1 MVTGH
6 CRELQLKDPR
16 KVKLDYGKRIWNEV
30 FENNPRIALPEDQG
44 DFQVYR
50 PREFGLRPYASSKS
64 GTKWGWRNDYKP
76 PVGEFYFTRYEA
88 GAVERLEPGVIVEP
102 NMKGSASPNKD
113 WGWANWQELVRLIG
127 LAGWRATQVGPV
139 GLNRISGAE
148 WIETRTFRMAA
159 ATLSR
164 ARAAVLPEGGLHH
177 AAAAVGVKSIVI
189 YGGYISPQ
197 QTGYNLH
204 ENIFTGGEPCG
215 MRIPCRHCE
224 KAMASIAPEMVMEKL
239 KKIMS

>member
-1 MVTGH
+1 
-6 CRELQLKDPR
+6 
-16 KVKLDYGKRIWNEV
+16 
-30 FENNPRIALPEDQG
+30 
-44 DFQVYR
+44 
-50 PREFGLRPYASSKS
+50 
-64 GTKWGWRNDYKP
+64 
-76 PVGEFYFTRYEA
+76 
-88 GAVERLEPGVIVEP
+88 
-102 NMKGSASPNKD
+102 
-113 WGWANWQELVRLIG
+113 
-127 LAGWRATQVGPV
+127 
-139 GLNRISGAE
+139 
-148 WIETRTFRMAA
+148 MAA